1 MGLLKD
7 LKFELY
13 TLHRYANKLMN
24 KTSKT
29 ATLRAQSAPHTILV
43 WAMMYIGKCVY
54 LWGQSDGITL
64 TGDVWEH
71 WGPSSSSPSSPCLLE
86 GYSSPSP
93 DHSGPY
99 LPSPG
104 LQTSSSQSRLESKH
118 TYILYPLT
126 NTDIFLP
133 PKTPPHT
140 FHRSEQVLENLVKF
154 TGIPGF
160 FFLCS
165 SRQERTKKAY
175 AEVRPFG
182 LFASFTMA
190 ATKRIQP
197 YNNVTLYICT
207 IKRLIPIKCT
217 CRWYS

>member
-86 GYSSPSP
+86 GHSSPSP

-140 FHRSEQVLENLVKF
+140 PSTAQNRSWRTWWSSLGYPGSSSCVL
-154 TGIPGF
+154 PD
-160 FFLCS
+160 
-165 SRQERTKKAY
+165 RRERRRHMLRSGLSAY
-175 AEVRPFG
+175 LHPSPWLQQKE
-182 LFASFTMA
+182 
-190 ATKRIQP
+190 
-197 YNNVTLYICT
+197 YNHIITSHFIYA
-207 IKRLIPIKCT
+207 P
-217 CRWYS
+217 